1 VKRESKRLW
10 IARLRTGAL
19 LLTAPVFIG
28 CGARTG
34 LDDDE
39 APLLDGAAGAP
50 ADEGAPET
58 FPEEDATPDQ
68 GMPPVHVSPPVVAAD
83 CADAGAT
90 LIYVIANDSTLLSFY
105 PPTATFH
112 TIGQIN
118 CTQGSVPNSMA
129 VDQDGT
135 AYVGFTSG
143 NVFRVST
150 ATAGCQPTTFAPG
163 QDGFPFT
170 FGMAFA
176 GSSDGGTEALYVAGA
191 DFGASSKLASIDTTT
206 FSLHLVGVLNPP
218 VVRPELTG
226 TAAGDL
232 FAFFA
237 VGAGSAIA
245 QVNRASAQIT
255 AQSVLTGVNQ
265 GNSYAF
271 AIWGG
276 DFYTFT
282 GSLGGTLVTR
292 FRPNDQSIVQV
303 AMTPESIVGA
313 GVSTCAPQM

>member
-1 VKRESKRLW
+1 MKRESRRLW
-10 IARLRTGAL
+10 IALLRTGAL
-19 LLTAPVFIG
+19 LLTTPAFIG

-34 LDDDE
+34 LYDDE
-39 APLLDGAAGAP
+39 GPLLDGGAP

-58 FPEEDATPDQ
+58 FHEEDATPDQ
-68 GMPPVHVSPPVVAAD
+68 GMPPVHVSPPVVTAD

-90 LIYVIANDSTLLSFY
+90 LIYVIASDSTLLSFY

-112 TIGQIN
+112 TIGRIN
-118 CTQGSVPNSMA
+118 CTLDSLPNSMA
-129 VDQDGT
+129 VDHGGT
-135 AYVGFTSG
+135 AYVGFVSG
-143 NVFRVST
+143 DVFRVST
-150 ATAGCQPTTFAPG
+150 ATAACQPTAFVPG
-163 QDGFPFT
+163 QDGFPST
-170 FGMAFA
+170 FGMAFV
-176 GSSDGGTEALYVAGA
+176 GGSDGGAEALYVAGA
-191 DFGASSKLASIDTTT
+191 DFGAPSKLASIDPTT
-206 FSLHLVGVLNPP
+206 FSLHVVGVLDPP

-245 QVNRASAQIT
+245 QVDTATAKIT
-255 AQSVLTGVNQ
+255 AQSALTGVSQ
-265 GNSYAF
+265 GSGYAF

-282 GSLGGTLVTR
+282 GSAGGTLVTR
-292 FRPNDQSIVQV
+292 FRPSDQSTVPLT
-303 AMTPESIVGA
+303 MTPESIVGA